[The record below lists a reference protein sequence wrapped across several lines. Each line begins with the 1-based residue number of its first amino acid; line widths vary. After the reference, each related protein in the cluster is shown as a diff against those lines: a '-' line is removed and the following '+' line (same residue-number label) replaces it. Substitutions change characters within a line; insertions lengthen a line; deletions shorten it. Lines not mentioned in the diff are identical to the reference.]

1 MNVRNCKNCGKLFN
15 YVAGPPICPQCRE
28 QTEAKFQEV
37 KNYIRDHKG
46 VGIAEVSEA
55 CSVDPGQIRMWLR
68 DDRLEVTEDSALML
82 NCESCGAPIRSGRY
96 CDRCKASVSNSLNS
110 IVNAHK
116 AAMQQ
121 QVKKDPKENPKMR
134 FLDK

>member
-1 MNVRNCKNCGKLFN
+1 
-15 YVAGPPICPQCRE
+15 
-28 QTEAKFQEV
+28 
-37 KNYIRDHKG
+37 
-46 VGIAEVSEA
+46 
-55 CSVDPGQIRMWLR
+55 
-68 DDRLEVTEDSALML
+68 ML

-96 CDRCKASVSNSLNS
+96 CDRCKASVTNGLNS

-121 QVKKDPKENPKMR
+121 QVKKDPRDNPKMR